1 MRRLFDP
8 DSPIGRFFA
17 QLADL
22 AVMSIL
28 WTVCSIPVI
37 TMGAASAALCRCAMN
52 MARDRGG
59 WGGRAF
65 FRYFRENFR
74 SATRL
79 WLVLLPAFLVL
90 GADLLIAFNMENSP
104 ALWRI
109 PAILGMVL
117 WLLTALWAFPL
128 TAQFENTLGR
138 TLKNAFLLG
147 ISWLPRTLLMA
158 GLWLL
163 PAAALLLSPYV
174 FYRTAILWP
183 VLLWGVTAYLCA
195 RVLVRPFA
203 PYLEE
208 DTEESSE

>member
-8 DSPIGRFFA
+8 DSPIGRFFT

-138 TLKNAFLLG
+138 TLKNAFLLSV
-147 ISWLPRTLLMA
+147 SWLPRSLGM
-158 GLWLL
+158 GVLWLL
-163 PAAALLLSPYV
+163 PLILAAVAPGVL
-174 FYRTAILWP
+174 YRMAVLWP
-183 VLLWGVTAYLCA
+183 VLLWGGTAYVCA
-195 RVLVRPFA
+195 LLMKKPLASF
-203 PYLEE
+203 LEPQ
-208 DTEESSE
+208 

>member
-8 DSPIGRFFA
+8 DSPIGRFFT

-104 ALWRI
+104 VLWRI
-109 PAILGMVL
+109 PAMLGMVL

-138 TLKNAFLLG
+138 TLKNAFLLSV
-147 ISWLPRTLLMA
+147 SWLPRSLGMGA
-158 GLWLL
+158 LWLL
-163 PAAALLLSPYV
+163 PLILAAVAPGVL
-174 FYRTAILWP
+174 YRMAVLWP
-183 VLLWGVTAYLCA
+183 VLLWGGTAYVCA
-195 RVLVRPFA
+195 LLMKKPLASF
-203 PYLEE
+203 LEPQ
-208 DTEESSE
+208 